1 MADENWYE
9 GGLGALFTV
18 VLALILFPTVAGWI
32 GREFGRGSGAV
43 FIIGIMLIVWRKIR
57 FFSDDL

>member
-1 MADENWYE
+1 
-9 GGLGALFTV
+9 TV